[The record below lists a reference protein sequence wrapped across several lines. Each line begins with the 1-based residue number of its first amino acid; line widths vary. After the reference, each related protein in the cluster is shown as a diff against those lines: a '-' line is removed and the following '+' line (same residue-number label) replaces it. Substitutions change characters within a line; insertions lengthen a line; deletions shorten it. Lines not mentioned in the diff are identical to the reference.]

1 MLSRLLGEKLYT
13 AEEIDKYLSDIEAA
27 ETAVEV
33 NRTLFKA
40 TLKIQ
45 DIRCDATRKIMS
57 TCSNLISN
65 ACFRETISLEKAKRI
80 ARKVV
85 KRLAHCRERLIF

>member
-1 MLSRLLGEKLYT
+1 MLSRLFGKKLYT

-27 ETAVEV
+27 ETAVEIH
-33 NRTLFKA
+33 RILFAA

-45 DIRCDATRKIMS
+45 DISCDATRKIMS
-57 TCSNLISN
+57 TCSDLTSN

-85 KRLAHCRERLIF
+85 KRLARCRERLIF